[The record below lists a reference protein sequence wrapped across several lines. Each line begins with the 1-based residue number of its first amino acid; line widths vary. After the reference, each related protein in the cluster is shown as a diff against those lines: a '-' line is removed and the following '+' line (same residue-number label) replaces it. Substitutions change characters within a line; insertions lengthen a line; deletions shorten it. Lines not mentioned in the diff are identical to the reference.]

1 MMLTFYGIE
10 QRVSAELESDQ
21 DSPCCC
27 LNNRVRLDFFEQ
39 VESKDRIF
47 DQGKV
52 YLPRVDIDGLP
63 PLAVYNVEGKFYV
76 SDDTCSH
83 GDASLSEGMVSED
96 GRIEC
101 PWHTGSFCLRTGEAL
116 TSPADQPIRVYPV
129 TLKDGAVFIT
139 PEDIPS

>member
-1 MMLTFYGIE
+1 M
-10 QRVSAELESDQ
+10 AEPTTITTT
-21 DSPCCC
+21 PCAGKE
-27 LNNRVRLDFFEQ
+27 LRLCPVDAVAEG
-39 VESKDRIF
+39 EA
-47 DQGKV
+47 
-52 YLPRVDIDGLP
+52 LRVDIDGRP